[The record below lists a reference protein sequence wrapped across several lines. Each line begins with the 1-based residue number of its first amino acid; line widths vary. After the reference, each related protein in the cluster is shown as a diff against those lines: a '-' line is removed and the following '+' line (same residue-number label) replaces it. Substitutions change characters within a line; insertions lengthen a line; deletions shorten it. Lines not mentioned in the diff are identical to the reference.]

1 MLFKTAT
8 SRNIFSIVAVGVVA
22 TVATASALFVMS
34 YQDIKASSVA
44 EMTAAATITA
54 GQVERRIS
62 ANMQMVYTM
71 RDSMLALKTAGK
83 ADRAVADE
91 MLAQVQRGAPG
102 LLGVWTGWEK
112 NAFDGRDA
120 EYVGKPHHDA
130 SGRYIPY
137 ATSTSDGGINFDPLL
152 DYEDAEAGAYYQTA
166 RNLKAPVILEP
177 FAYEV
182 NGVATL
188 MTSLTAPIMDGNRV
202 LGVAGADIGL
212 AAITQQMAAIKP
224 LGTGHGVLLSAEGLF
239 ISHPNTDVLGKP
251 FDGQVTN
258 PEVWRTMIANPGQAV
273 EMTDA
278 EGVSQLAVAVPVRL
292 LPDTSWHMVVLVPE
306 ATVFA
311 QLTRM
316 AWTSIAIICGAAL
329 LLILLGV
336 VISSRF
342 RRRLQGVIDATGE
355 IADGKLD
362 LEITEAEAKDEIGD
376 MARSLVVLRD
386 AAIAKNRLEREAEET
401 RALTDQERNARER
414 QKAQD
419 AQDIQFAV
427 NSLAEGL
434 QRLANGNVTHRIDT
448 PFAGQLDTL
457 RNDFNASM
465 NTLQTA
471 LRAVGHNARSIDAG
485 AEEIRVAADDLARRT
500 EQQAA
505 SVEQTAAALEE
516 VTTTVKGASDRAEKA
531 GVLVGQT
538 RQGAE
543 RSGEVVQGAIAAMQD
558 IEQSSHD
565 IANILGVI
573 DDIAFQTGL
582 LALNAGVEAAR
593 AGEAGR
599 GFAVV
604 AHEVR
609 ELAQRSATAAKE
621 IKGLIATS
629 NDRVRSGV
637 NLVQQTGEA
646 LEAIVSQVQEID
658 HHVNAIVTSA
668 REQAT
673 GIHEISTAVTAIDRG
688 TQQNAAMVEESTAA
702 SHSLAREASALTQLI
717 GQFELGEGDA
727 RAARPTPVKDSQR
740 TPAQPSPARALG
752 QKLASA
758 LGVRR
763 GSSAVAKVDEWENF

>member
-1 MLFKTAT
+1 MLFRTAT

-34 YQDIKASSVA
+34 YQNIKTSSVA
-44 EMTAAATITA
+44 EMTAAASITA

-71 RDSMLALKTAGK
+71 RDSMLALKTSGK
-83 ADRAVADE
+83 ADRAVADA
-91 MLAQVQRGAPG
+91 MLAQVQRGSPG

-130 SGRYIPY
+130 TGRYIPY

-152 DYEDAEAGAYYQTA
+152 DYEDAEAGFYYQSA
-166 RNLKAPVILEP
+166 RNLRAPVILEP

-182 NGVATL
+182 NGVSTL
-188 MTSLTAPIMDGNRV
+188 MTSLTAPIMEGERV
-202 LGVAGADIGL
+202 VGVAGADIGL
-212 AAITQQMAAIKP
+212 TAIAQQMATIKP
-224 LGTGHGVLLSAEGLF
+224 LGTGYGALLSADGLF
-239 ISHPNTDVLGKP
+239 ISHPDTNVLGKP
-251 FDGQVTN
+251 FAGQVAN
-258 PEVWRTMIANPGQAV
+258 PDAWRTMINNPGQAV
-273 EMTDA
+273 ELTDA
-278 EGVSQLAVAVPVRL
+278 DGVAQLAVAVPVRL
-292 LPDTSWHMVVLVPE
+292 LANTNWYMVVSVPE
-306 ATVFA
+306 STVFA
-311 QLTRM
+311 YLTRM
-316 AWTSIAIICGAAL
+316 AWISIAIICGAAL

-342 RRRLQGVIDATGE
+342 RRRLEGVISATGQ
-355 IADGKLD
+355 IASGKLD

-386 AAIAKNRLEREAEET
+386 AAIAKDRLEREAHET
-401 RALTDQERNARER
+401 RALTEEERTARER

-419 AQDIQFAV
+419 AQEIQFAIDA
-427 NSLAEGL
+427 LADGL
-434 QRLANGNVTHRIDT
+434 QRLANGNVTHRIET

-471 LRAVGHNARSIDAG
+471 LRAVGQNARSIDAG
-485 AEEIRVAADDLARRT
+485 AEEIRVAADDLSRRT

-516 VTTTVKGASDRAEKA
+516 VTATVKGASDRAEQA
-531 GVLVGQT
+531 GILVGQT

-543 RSGEVVQGAIAAMQD
+543 KSGQVVQGAISAMQD

-637 NLVQQTGEA
+637 DLVQQTGQA
-646 LEAIVSQVQEID
+646 LESIVAQVQEID
-658 HHVNAIVTSA
+658 HHVSSIVTSA
-668 REQAT
+668 REQAS
-673 GIHEISTAVTAIDRG
+673 GIYEISTAVTTIDRG

-717 GQFELGEGDA
+717 GQFELGEGEA
-727 RAARPTPVKDSQR
+727 RAARPTPVQDGR
-740 TPAQPSPARALG
+740 RAAAQPSPARALG
-752 QKLASA
+752 LKLASA
-758 LGVRR
+758 LGVRS
-763 GSSAVAKVDEWENF
+763 GSSAVAKTDEWENF